1 MALQENEA
9 RFKLALWDIV
19 ANRPSVWWIGIRVS
33 DIGMPEMDGYGLMR
47 QVRGL
52 LPEQGGRISAIAL
65 TAYAGEV
72 DRQQA
77 PAAGFQM
84 HIAKPVEPEKL
95 VKALVDLA
103 EQGNSTDLPNH

>member
-1 MALQENEA
+1 MC
-9 RFKLALWDIV
+9 
-19 ANRPSVWWIGIRVS
+19 
-33 DIGMPEMDGYGLMR
+33 

-52 LPEQGGRISAIAL
+52 PPEQGGRISAIAL
-65 TAYAGEV
+65 TAYAGEA